1 MVTRRSLLKCTGGA
15 AAAGITAG
23 GIALISRNG
32 GDGGIDDDGKTF
44 ESIDIDYG
52 ASADPTEI
60 YRVWTGYPRRFS
72 FVEDEAYTG
81 ETALRCTIP
90 VNASDGSNAM
100 FWFPDEG
107 YEQPREVAQRSMI
120 RLSENWTMA
129 DGDIC
134 RFWSAGLNT
143 AAGTHGSGGR
153 GKPSGNDGWSTM
165 LAVTDRGTDG
175 DDLYNLGAY
184 TYHMDQ
190 QGASGEFELID
201 APIPAGKWFRLE
213 TYVRMNTVTDG
224 TAERDGVVRC
234 WVNGNLVYERTDF
247 RWTTTEAQAIE
258 YAGPLVRY
266 GGSETAPTDL
276 AVYYDD
282 HELRGN
288 DAADGSARYR
298 GPFVEEPANMDEY
311 EGRLTIVTDA
321 DTETTYRLYIGGYIV
336 HTQWDNVDG
345 REASPNDA
353 VEISLADNTQNGSV
367 TVDAEAGPDTA
378 DGYLFDGEL
387 VAVDAD
393 PGLAE
398 LWLSGDRVDPA
409 EYPSTPSE

>member
-1 MVTRRSLLKCTGGA
+1 MVTRRSLLKCLGGA
-15 AAAGITAG
+15 TAAGITAG
-23 GIALISRNG
+23 GMAVISRNV
-32 GDGGIDDDGKTF
+32 GDGDIDASGETF
-44 ESIDIDYG
+44 ESIEIDYG
-52 ASADPTEI
+52 AYADPTEI
-60 YRVWTGYPRRFS
+60 YRVWTGYPSRFS
-72 FVEDEAYTG
+72 FVDDETYTG

-90 VNASDGSNAM
+90 SAASDGSNAM
-100 FWFPDEG
+100 FWFPDRG
-107 YEQPREVAQRSMI
+107 YEQPREVSQRSMI
-120 RLSENWTMA
+120 RLSDDWTMA

-143 AAGTHGSGGR
+143 EAGAHGSGGR
-153 GKPSGNDGWSTM
+153 GKPSGDDGWSTM

-190 QGASGEFELID
+190 RGASGEFEVID

-213 TYVRMNTVTDG
+213 TSVRMNTVSDG
-224 TAERDGVVRC
+224 EAEPDGEARC
-234 WVNGNLVYERTDF
+234 WVNGDLVYERTDF

-266 GGSETAPTDL
+266 GGTETAPTDL
-276 AVYYDD
+276 AIYYDD
-282 HELRGN
+282 HELRGA
-288 DAADGSARYR
+288 DAANRSTRDR
-298 GPFVEEPANMDEY
+298 GPFVADPTTTDEY
-311 EGRLTIVTDA
+311 EGRITVVTDA
-321 DTETTYRLYIGGYIV
+321 ETTYRLYIDGYVV
-336 HTQWDNVDG
+336 HSRWSDVRG

-353 VEISLADNTQNGSV
+353 VEISLADNTRNGYV
-367 TVDAEAGPDTA
+367 TVDADADPATA

-393 PGLAE
+393 PELEE

-409 EYPSTPSE
+409 EFPSAPDE